1 MSTGMGMGGNPSGNS
16 SGNLSSGSMSGN
28 LSSNLGDSKGTLSEE
43 RNKKKGGSDVA
54 EIIDSGAGGLDSI
67 TGFIS
72 SFTGKGPT
80 NSNTNYSP
88 PAPPVKK
95 TNPLLIGGI
104 VAGVFLLII
113 VLILTKNGQVKE

>member
-1 MSTGMGMGGNPSGNS
+1 MGDDDNNNN
-16 SGNLSSGSMSGN
+16 SGNLSGGSMSGG
-28 LSSNLGDSKGTLSEE
+28 SSGGLGGSKHTLSEE
-43 RNKKKGGSDVA
+43 RNKGKGGSDLS
-54 EIIDSGAGGLDSI
+54 ELIDSGAGGLDSI

-80 NSNTNYSP
+80 SSNTNYS

-104 VAGVFLLII
+104 VGGVFLLII
-113 VLILTKNGQVKE
+113 VLILTKNGQAKQ

>member
-1 MSTGMGMGGNPSGNS
+1 MGMGGNGNLSKTSSGNS
-16 SGNLSSGSMSGN
+16 SSGSMSG
-28 LSSNLGDSKGTLSEE
+28 GSKHTLSEE
-43 RNKKKGGSDVA
+43 RDNKKGGSDVA
-54 EIIDSGAGGLDSI
+54 EIIDSGAGGLESI

-88 PAPPVKK
+88 PPPEKK

-113 VLILTKNGQVKE
+113 VLILTKNGQAKQ